1 MKVESTSGEM
11 GNSVA
16 EGISRSPGH
25 LLRQERSR
33 QGLKK
38 VEIAARLHITK
49 HYVAALESN
58 SYEKLPGAIFARG
71 YLRKYAELLDLE
83 PDQIVKLYNEIILE
97 NAEKSDDV
105 KRKNRKKLNFIWIFF
120 SVLGVVLFSLVIWLY
135 GLFSRENSTVS
146 EHQVNSQTDKDIIH
160 DTLSVGL
167 ESEEDNKKPYRVELL
182 TNVDSASKIEGD
194 SSIKPAENNRLISS
208 SPDFYMRPNAS
219 LSEARDAPDVIYSTA
234 VPRNA
239 NIRVDSGGSD
249 VLLVSFKD
257 QSWIEIVDSSEMRI
271 YRDIRSS
278 GDVLEIMGNAPFD
291 ILIGDAAH
299 TNLLFNGAE
308 IDVLSNIRVDHSARF
323 IIGN

>member
-1 MKVESTSGEM
+1 MKVESLSDEM
-11 GNSVA
+11 DSA
-16 EGISRSPGH
+16 AAKGISRSPGD

-38 VEIAARLHITK
+38 VEIAERLHITK

-58 SYEKLPGAIFARG
+58 SYEKLPGAIFAKG
-71 YLRKYAELLDLE
+71 YLKKYAELLDLE
-83 PDQIVKLYNEIILE
+83 SDQIVKLFNEIISE

-105 KRKNRKKLNFIWIFF
+105 KRKNRKKLNFIWVFV
-120 SVLGVVLFSLVIWLY
+120 SVLGAVLFSLVIWLY
-135 GLFSRENSTVS
+135 GVFSRENSTVS
-146 EHQVNSQTDKDIIH
+146 EPQVNSQTDKDVIQ
-160 DTLSVGL
+160 DALSVGL
-167 ESEEDNKKPYRVELL
+167 ESEEDNEMPDRMGLL

-194 SSIKPAENNRLISS
+194 ASRKPAENDRLIPSP
-208 SPDFYMRPNAS
+208 PDFYMRPNAS
-219 LSEARDAPDVIYSTA
+219 LSEAEDASDVIYSTA
-234 VPRNA
+234 VPLNA
-239 NIRVDSGGSD
+239 NIRIDSGGSD

-257 QSWIEIVDSSEMRI
+257 QSWIEIVDSSETRI

-291 ILIGDAAH
+291 ILIGDATH

-323 IIGN
+323 VIGN